1 MKKTTEIAVPPYD
14 RSGLMAAVKAQ
25 FRVNWHGV
33 HGPSHWARVRH
44 HSIHLATVRQGDLL
58 VAELFSYL
66 HDSQRENEWTDPSH
80 GERAAEYAVSL
91 NGRFFDLAPSQLDL
105 LTNAMRFHSDGELH
119 SDATIQSCWDAD
131 RLDLGRVGK
140 RPHPKYLSKHAY
152 PLIEDAYEWSI
163 KLTD

>member
-1 MKKTTEIAVPPYD
+1 VKKLRKSKHECA
-14 RSGLMAAVKAQ
+14 LQNKKAQ
-25 FRVNWHGV
+25 AGGALGLICDDYGIGTV
-33 HGPSHWARVRH
+33 
-44 HSIHLATVRQGDLL
+44 HLATVRHGDLL

-66 HDSQRENEWTDPSH
+66 HDSQRENEWTDPGH

-91 NGRFFDLAPSQLDL
+91 NTRFFDLAPSQLDL

-119 SDATIQSCWDAD
+119 MNATIQSCWDAD

-140 RPHPKYLSKHAY
+140 RPHRKYLSEYAH

-163 KLTD
+163 G